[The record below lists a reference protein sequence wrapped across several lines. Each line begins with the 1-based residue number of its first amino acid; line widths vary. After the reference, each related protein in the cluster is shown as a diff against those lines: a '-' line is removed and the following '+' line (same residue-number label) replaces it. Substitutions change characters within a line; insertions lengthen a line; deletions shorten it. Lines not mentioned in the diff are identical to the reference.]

1 MNPWLAVIGLGEDV
15 LPGLAPAARALI
27 ETAEVLAGG
36 ARHLAM
42 VPQNA
47 AERLPWERPLA
58 RTVDAL
64 AARRGRR
71 VVVLASGDPLWYGV
85 GVTLA
90 RRFSAAEMTILPQP
104 GAFALAA
111 ARLAWPLAE
120 CATLSL
126 HGRPLDGLRLHLAPN
141 RRLLVLSENGATP
154 RAVAELLT
162 RLGWGPSRMTVLAH
176 LGGAQESLVVAAA
189 ETWGAREIP
198 DLNTIALEC
207 RAAPGTRASSRLPG
221 LPDDA
226 FLHDGQLTK
235 REVRAVTLAA
245 LAPLPGQVL
254 WDIGAG
260 CGSVAIEWLRSG
272 AGCAAIAV
280 ERRVERAALIARNAA
295 MLGVPDLRIITG
307 AAPAALAGLPRPDAV
322 FLGGGL
328 DTPGLLESLWAALR
342 PGGRLVA
349 NAVTLD
355 GEARLFAFQREYGG
369 ALTRLAVSRA
379 APLGPHLA
387 WRPALPVTQFAAEKP
402 ADP

>member
-1 MNPWLAVIGLGEDV
+1 MNPWLAVIGLGEDG

-42 VPQNA
+42 MPQSA
-47 AERLPWERPLA
+47 AERLPWERPFA

-90 RRFSAAEMTILPQP
+90 HRFSAAEMTILPQP

-126 HGRPLDGLRLHLAPN
+126 HGRPLDGLRLHLAPH

-189 ETWGAREIP
+189 EAWGAREVP

-235 REVRAVTLAA
+235 REVRAVTLSA

-295 MLGVPDLRIITG
+295 MLGVPDLRLVTG

-355 GEARLFAFQREYGG
+355 GEARLFAFQREHGG
-369 ALTRLAVSRA
+369 ALARLAVSRA

-387 WRPALPVTQFAAEKP
+387 WPPALPVTQFAAEKP